1 MDRML
6 IGTHVLVVKT
16 FYQSNKS
23 GVETRQIRIL
33 FLCDAVPDVSSI
45 RQLIK
50 NSENL
55 VQLLKPRL
63 G

>member
-23 GVETRQIRIL
+23 GVKTRQIRIL
-33 FLCDAVPDVSSI
+33 LVCDAVPDVSLI
-45 RQLIK
+45 RRLIK
-50 NSENL
+50 NSKNL
-55 VQLLKPRL
+55 VQLLKPQL